1 MTKEEILNMEPG
13 LELDRLVA
21 EWVMGWKEE
30 HIEDDRW
37 HINANFWCRGNEIG
51 PQVQK
56 WSPSTDIAAAMKVVQ
71 KLLEKGFRVSMYSP
85 WKGQS
90 NSSAIPEWTVYIL
103 GNQGFHTEADG
114 RTLPLAICRAALL
127 AIKEEEENE

>member
-56 WSPSTDIAAAMKVVQ
+56 WSPSTDIAAAWEVVEKLASQGIMVVIESQGPLNNIYKVLFYRWGTNTIVGMA
-71 KLLEKGFRVSMYSP
+71 E
-85 WKGQS
+85 
-90 NSSAIPEWTVYIL
+90 
-103 GNQGFHTEADG
+103 GNICE
-114 RTLPLAICRAALL
+114 AICRAALL
-127 AIKEEEENE
+127 AVQSGEEKG